1 MSLKIS
7 MRVKSLQRRV
17 NEGECNAV
25 KVLREMGLRILSR
38 NRKING
44 VEIDIIARYYFQ
56 NEWHLTFLEVK
67 QIRRKHFQAGYP
79 ILSSRQRERYQKAAK
94 AMIGLNDK
102 LLNLH
107 CGLIVMDELGQL
119 IMFNPFEM

>member
-1 MSLKIS
+1 
-7 MRVKSLQRRV
+7 MRVKSLQRRF

-79 ILSSRQRERYQKAAK
+79 VLSSRQRERYQKAAN